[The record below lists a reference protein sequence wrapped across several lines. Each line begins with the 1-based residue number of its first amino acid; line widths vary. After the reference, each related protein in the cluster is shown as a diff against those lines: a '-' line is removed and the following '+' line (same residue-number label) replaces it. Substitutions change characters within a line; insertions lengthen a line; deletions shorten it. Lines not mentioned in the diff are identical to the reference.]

1 MNAVVGGNP
10 PYAEAN
16 AAMERYAAGDDSAFG
31 ELYDAV
37 APKLLGHALRQT
49 NDRARAEDFVQQTLL
64 QMHRMRGRF
73 IVGADVMPWAFA
85 ILRRLI
91 IDGHRKTKR
100 EVLPDDAEESPGGTS
115 APCEDAS
122 ADELVHAKQL
132 AATVEDAVER
142 LPESLRVAFVLVRAE
157 GLDAA
162 EAGQVLGLTANAV
175 KIRVHRACEALR
187 SALGISGAS
196 I

>member
-1 MNAVVGGNP
+1 MDAVVGGNQSCV
-10 PYAEAN
+10 AAN
-16 AAMERYAAGDDSAFG
+16 AAMERYASGDDAAFA

-37 APKLLGHALRQT
+37 APRLLGYACKQT

-73 IVGADVMPWAFA
+73 IAGADVMPWAFA

-91 IDGHRKTKR
+91 IDGHRRTKR
-100 EVLPDDAEESPGGTS
+100 EILPDDVEATAGDAT
-115 APCEDAS
+115 APSEDAA
-122 ADELVHAKQL
+122 ADEVVQAKQL
-132 AATVEDAVER
+132 AATLQDAVSR
-142 LPESLRVAFVLVRAE
+142 LPESLRVAFMLVRGE

-187 SALGISGAS
+187 STLGTS
-196 I
+196 

>member
-1 MNAVVGGNP
+1 MDAVVGGNLGC
-10 PYAEAN
+10 ATAN
-16 AAMERYAAGDDSAFG
+16 AAMERYASGDDTAFG

-37 APKLLGHALRQT
+37 APRLLGFAFKQT

-73 IVGADVMPWAFA
+73 IAGADVMPWAFA

-91 IDGHRKTKR
+91 IDGHRRTKR
-100 EVLPDDAEESPGGTS
+100 EVLPDDVEAPAS
-115 APCEDAS
+115 ASAQSEDAS
-122 ADELVHAKQL
+122 ADEVVQAKQL
-132 AATVEDAVER
+132 AATLEDAVLR
-142 LPESLRVAFVLVRAE
+142 LPESLRVAFMLVRGE

-187 SALGISGAS
+187 STLGPS
-196 I
+196 

>member
-1 MNAVVGGNP
+1 MDAVVGGNLSCG
-10 PYAEAN
+10 AAN
-16 AAMERYAAGDDSAFG
+16 AAMERYASGDDAAFA

-37 APKLLGHALRQT
+37 APRLLGYASKQT

-73 IVGADVMPWAFA
+73 IAGADVMPWAFA

-91 IDGHRKTKR
+91 IDGHRRNKR
-100 EVLPDDAEESPGGTS
+100 EVLPDDVEATTEDGSTQS
-115 APCEDAS
+115 RDAP
-122 ADELVHAKQL
+122 ADDVVQAKQL
-132 AATVEDAVER
+132 AATLEDAVSR
-142 LPESLRVAFVLVRAE
+142 LPESLRVAFMLVRGE

-162 EAGQVLGLTANAV
+162 AAGQVLGLTANAV

-187 SALGISGAS
+187 STIGIT
-196 I
+196 